1 MRYPAAG
8 TTSFMGIQSVLL
20 ANQLLRCPMAA
31 SSNSREPC
39 VGAAAP
45 RPPVLVSTAGRVS

>member
-31 SSNSREPC
+31 SSDAREPC

-45 RPPVLVSTAGRVS
+45 RPSVLVSTAGRVS